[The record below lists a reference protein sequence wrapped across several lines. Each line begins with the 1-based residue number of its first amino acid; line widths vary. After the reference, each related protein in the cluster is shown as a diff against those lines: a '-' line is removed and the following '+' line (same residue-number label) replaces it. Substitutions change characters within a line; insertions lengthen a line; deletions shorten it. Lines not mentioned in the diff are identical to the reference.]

1 MRQNVKIVGIDKNR
15 IQGEKNGF
23 QYDFLLH
30 HVVYTD
36 PAVTGF
42 RCASVG
48 ITQAESVEYGQL
60 FIGRTYDMVFHFGKN
75 GRMIIDSVLG
85 AVEDQK

>member
-1 MRQNVKIVGIDKNR
+1 MRQNVKIVGIDKKR

-23 QYDFLLH
+23 SYDFLLH
-30 HVVYTD
+30 HVVYAD

-42 RCASVG
+42 HAGSVG
-48 ITQAESVEYGQL
+48 ISLEEAASIGQL
-60 FIGRTYDMVFHFGKN
+60 SIGKTYDMVFHFGKN

-85 AVEDQK
+85 VVEDQK

>member
-23 QYDFLLH
+23 SYDFLLH

-36 PAVTGF
+36 PSVTGF

-48 ITQAESVEYGQL
+48 ITQAESAEYGQL
-60 FIGRTYDMVFHFGKN
+60 SIGKTYDMVFHFGK

>member
-1 MRQNVKIVGIDKNR
+1 MRQNVKIVGIDKKR

-23 QYDFLLH
+23 RYDFLIH

-36 PAVTGF
+36 PAVSGF
-42 RCASVG
+42 HAAAVG
-48 ITQAESVEYGQL
+48 ISNDDSASFGQL
-60 FIGRTYDMVFHFGKN
+60 SIGKTYDMVFHFGKN

-85 AVEDQK
+85 AVEDK